1 MGKFCVEDA
10 SHRGI
15 FVCSTR
21 TPASSH
27 RLRMRGMLIQILYS
41 TVFTFV
47 TEQRWSRCTFHDRRA
62 RSISGFSLR
71 HRISLGRLGRSL
83 FLFLSEWYYE
93 KSFVNAR
100 REGLEFSG
108 SELFEK
114 LSSVLGIFEAV
125 FAWRRA
131 LESGCW
137 ASRAAGFRSP
147 GCIGSPT
154 GHAPAARAPARRRRG
169 AHACCASDGAAAV
182 PRIPQE
188 AQAFQ
193 PSQTRGRVRA
203 RGAAGARL
211 RDGRLGAVVF
221 LGA

>member
-1 MGKFCVEDA
+1 MKN
-10 SHRGI
+10 
-15 FVCSTR
+15 
-21 TPASSH
+21 
-27 RLRMRGMLIQILYS
+27 RLSMRG
-41 TVFTFV
+41 
-47 TEQRWSRCTFHDRRA
+47 
-62 RSISGFSLR
+62 G
-71 HRISLGRLGRSL
+71 
-83 FLFLSEWYYE
+83 
-93 KSFVNAR
+93 
-100 REGLEFSG
+100 EGLEFSG

-203 RGAAGARL
+203 RGGCRGRACDGGAPIEADSPCPAVGCASGSCHGFDDVPEP
-211 RDGRLGAVVF
+211 DGVHEMTCPEASCASTECHAWDTLATRYYQASDASLNLWVLAPVALVVG
-221 LGA
+221 LVLIVRKVG